1 MRLVGP
7 LALFVAVMVLGRA
20 DARRRNKVRANGKS
34 AVCEYTKDSDWTEC
48 GPGVDV
54 RQRVLR
60 LAPGSP
66 EDCAPT
72 RNVTKPC
79 RGNGGG
85 GRKRKG
91 KGRRRKEGKVKGCK
105 YGRKSEWTDCG
116 PGVTER
122 HRERKLKAGSPDHC
136 PPRRVITKPC
146 RHANNNNNNKRRRLK
161 KKGRGGKAC
170 KYMRGAWQP
179 CDDITNKKKRELTL
193 KKGDPKVCS
202 AVRTIEKPC
211 RRRAAFMGA
220 KTSQCRYEALPW
232 GECSSRTNTMTRV
245 LRLKKGDPALCQPA
259 KHLTRKCRKPCK
271 FSKGE
276 WSECDGQTGMK
287 TRTDHLV
294 KGDPALC
301 EPTRVI
307 SRMCG
312 KEDKCQY
319 EVGNWSECDPGS
331 QMRTRVK
338 TLTGGDADKCQQEI
352 RIQRPCVKPNGKEG
366 CFLGKWGDYG
376 PCQNGVM
383 MKHRP
388 VIAGGMACERKAVK
402 TKPCP

>member
-161 KKGRGGKAC
+161 KKGRGGK
-170 KYMRGAWQP
+170 
-179 CDDITNKKKRELTL
+179 E
-193 KKGDPKVCS
+193 
-202 AVRTIEKPC
+202 
-211 RRRAAFMGA
+211 
-220 KTSQCRYEALPW
+220 CRYEALPW